1 MTDSKVIFLDT
12 APVIYYLQSSEPYY
26 VRMRDFGRNHADC
39 SYITSAVTITEYLT
53 YPYRQR
59 DFKLI
64 EAFYSFIADME
75 IYVKEI
81 DQNVAEKAARIRA
94 GYKSFKTMDAL
105 QLAAAC
111 LAGCDTFLTNDK

>member
-26 VRMRDFGRNHADC
+26 VRMRDFWRNHADC
-39 SYITSAVTITEYLT
+39 IYITSAVTITEYLT